1 MKTILAT
8 TSSFA
13 KGAPQRL
20 ETMKGHGFEV
30 VLNPYGRKLEE
41 KELLD
46 LLEKHQPLGLLAG
59 TEAITRQVLQAA
71 KDYLRVISRVGAGWD
86 NVDHQAAAELG
97 IRVYRTPGVLTQA
110 VAELT
115 LGLIL
120 AALRL
125 IPQHDRQI
133 RQATWQKSMGS
144 LLQGKL
150 VGIIGCG
157 AIGQRVAE
165 LVRAFGA
172 RVIYYDPHP
181 VKVPGAQAVP
191 LPTLL
196 AEADIITLHASGKDK
211 ILGQVELGYLAK
223 PGVILINTA
232 RGELVDEEALAA
244 GLAEGR
250 PGFACLDVFVQEP
263 YRGPLAALEN
273 VILTSHVGSYAREA
287 RQQMEEEA
295 VANLLAGLR
304 EVGAL

>member
-13 KGAPQRL
+13 KGAPEQL
-20 ETMKGHGFEV
+20 ETLKRAGLEV
-30 VLNPYGRKLEE
+30 VLNPHGRKLEE
-41 KELLD
+41 KELLE
-46 LLEKHQPLGLLAG
+46 LLGQYHPLGLLAG
-59 TEAITRQVLQAA
+59 TEAVTRKILQAA

-97 IRVYRTPGVLTQA
+97 MRVYRTPGVLTEA

-125 IPQHDRQI
+125 IPWHDRQI
-133 RQATWQKSMGS
+133 RQGIWQKSMGS

-150 VGIIGCG
+150 VGLIGCG
-157 AIGQRVAE
+157 AIGRRVAE
-165 LVRAFGA
+165 LVQAFGA
-172 RVIYYDPHP
+172 RVIYYDPRP
-181 VKVPGAQAVP
+181 LKVSGALAVP
-191 LPTLL
+191 LPNLL

-211 ILGQVELGYLAK
+211 ILGRVELAYISK

-232 RGELVDEEALAA
+232 RGGLVDEAALNKC
-244 GLAEGR
+244 LAEGR
-250 PGFACLDVFVQEP
+250 PAFACLDVFEQEP
-263 YRGPLAALEN
+263 YRGPLSAREN
-273 VILTSHVGSYAREA
+273 VILTSHIGSYAREA
-287 RQQMEEEA
+287 RRQMEKEA

>member
-1 MKTILAT
+1 MKTILTT

-13 KGAPQRL
+13 KGAPARL
-20 ETMKGHGFEV
+20 DPLKHAGLEV
-30 VLNPYGRKLEE
+30 VPNPYGRKLAAD
-41 KELLD
+41 ELLD
-46 LLEKHQPLGLLAG
+46 LLGKYQPLGLLAG
-59 TEAITRQVLQAA
+59 TEALTRQVLQAA

-97 IRVYRTPGVLTQA
+97 MRVYRTPGVLTEA

-133 RQATWQKSMGS
+133 RQGTWQKGMGS
-144 LLQGKL
+144 LLQGKV
-150 VGIIGCG
+150 VGLIGYG

-172 RVIYYDPHP
+172 RVIYYDSQPLKDP
-181 VKVPGAQAVP
+181 NAQAVT

-196 AEADIITLHASGKDK
+196 AQADIISLHASGKEK
-211 ILGQVELGYLAK
+211 ILGGAELKSLGK